1 MELNTP
7 SKAGEFQLISDEAIA
22 NRILDK
28 ILENEYAVV
37 GMDTEAALEMSRF
50 GILCLI
56 QVKKIFLYKLKFF
69 FGKYRYA
76 IMTKFIFST
85 WSKCA

>member
-7 SKAGEFQLISDEAIA
+7 KKTGEFQLISDEAIA

-28 ILENEYAVV
+28 ILENEYAIV
-37 GMDTEAALEMSRF
+37 GMDTEAALEMSSF

-56 QVKKIFLYKLKFF
+56 QVNEYI
-69 FGKYRYA
+69 
-76 IMTKFIFST
+76 
-85 WSKCA
+85 

>member
-1 MELNTP
+1 MELNAP
-7 SKAGEFQLISDEAIA
+7 KEEGEFQLISDETIA

-28 ILENEYAVV
+28 ILENEYAVI

-56 QVKKIFLYKLKFF
+56 QVNK
-69 FGKYRYA
+69 
-76 IMTKFIFST
+76 
-85 WSKCA
+85 

>member
-1 MELNTP
+1 MELNTT
-7 SKAGEFQLISDEAIA
+7 SKEGEFQLISDEAFA

-56 QVKKIFLYKLKFF
+56 QVKKY
-69 FGKYRYA
+69 
-76 IMTKFIFST
+76 FI
-85 WSKCA
+85 

>member
-7 SKAGEFQLISDEAIA
+7 KKAGEFQVITEEPIA
-22 NRILDK
+22 NRILEK

-56 QVKKIFLYKLKFF
+56 QVNIFFKFNL
-69 FGKYRYA
+69 
-76 IMTKFIFST
+76 
-85 WSKCA
+85 

>member
-7 SKAGEFQLISDEAIA
+7 NKSGEFQLITDECIA
-22 NRILDK
+22 NRIVDK

-37 GMDTEAALEMSRF
+37 GVDTEAALEMSRF

-56 QVKKIFLYKLKFF
+56 QVKKYFF
-69 FGKYRYA
+69 NKN
-76 IMTKFIFST
+76 
-85 WSKCA
+85 

>member
-1 MELNTP
+1 MEPNTH
-7 SKAGEFQLISDEAIA
+7 KRKGEFEVITDEARA

-56 QVKKIFLYKLKFF
+56 QVRKIYFYFL
-69 FGKYRYA
+69 
-76 IMTKFIFST
+76 IM
-85 WSKCA
+85 

>member
-1 MELNTP
+1 MKLNTP
-7 SKAGEFQLISDEAIA
+7 NKSLEFQIIKDECIA

-37 GMDTEAALEMSRF
+37 GVDTEAALEMSRF

-56 QVKKIFLYKLKFF
+56 QVK
-69 FGKYRYA
+69 
-76 IMTKFIFST
+76 
-85 WSKCA
+85 

>member
-7 SKAGEFQLISDEAIA
+7 KKTGEFQVISDEAIA

-56 QVKKIFLYKLKFF
+56 QVNKNI
-69 FGKYRYA
+69 
-76 IMTKFIFST
+76 
-85 WSKCA
+85 

>member
-1 MELNTP
+1 MESITP
-7 SKAGEFQLISDEAIA
+7 KKTGEFQLIVDEAMA
-22 NRILDK
+22 NRILEK

-56 QVKKIFLYKLKFF
+56 QVKKYFF
-69 FGKYRYA
+69 
-76 IMTKFIFST
+76 
-85 WSKCA
+85 

>member
-7 SKAGEFQLISDEAIA
+7 KKVGEFQVVIEEPIA
-22 NRILDK
+22 NRILEK

-56 QVKKIFLYKLKFF
+56 QVNIFF
-69 FGKYRYA
+69 
-76 IMTKFIFST
+76 
-85 WSKCA
+85 

>member
-1 MELNTP
+1 MEPNTP
-7 SKAGEFQLISDEAIA
+7 KRKGEFEVIIDEARA

-56 QVKKIFLYKLKFF
+56 QVRKIF
-69 FGKYRYA
+69 
-76 IMTKFIFST
+76 FILILI
-85 WSKCA
+85 

>member
-56 QVKKIFLYKLKFF
+56 QVKKNILYKLKFF
-69 FGKYRYA
+69 FGKYRFA
-76 IMTKFIFST
+76 IMTKFIFSI

>member
-1 MELNTP
+1 MEPNP
-7 SKAGEFQLISDEAIA
+7 PKRKGEFEVITDENKA

-56 QVKKIFLYKLKFF
+56 QVRKIYFYFL
-69 FGKYRYA
+69 
-76 IMTKFIFST
+76 IM
-85 WSKCA
+85 

>member
-1 MELNTP
+1 MELNSP
-7 SKAGEFQLISDEAIA
+7 NKAGEFQLISDEAIA

-56 QVKKIFLYKLKFF
+56 QVRKIF
-69 FGKYRYA
+69 
-76 IMTKFIFST
+76 FILILI
-85 WSKCA
+85 

>member
-7 SKAGEFQLISDEAIA
+7 KKTGEFQLISDEAIA

-56 QVKKIFLYKLKFF
+56 QVKKYFF
-69 FGKYRYA
+69 K
-76 IMTKFIFST
+76 KN
-85 WSKCA
+85 

>member
-7 SKAGEFQLISDEAIA
+7 KQAREFHVISEEVES
-22 NRILDK
+22 NRILSK

-37 GMDTEAALEMSRF
+37 GIDTEAALEMSRF

-56 QVKKIFLYKLKFF
+56 QVNKKI
-69 FGKYRYA
+69 
-76 IMTKFIFST
+76 I
-85 WSKCA
+85 

>member
-1 MELNTP
+1 MESNTP
-7 SKAGEFQLISDEAIA
+7 KKTGEFQLIVEEAMA

-56 QVKKIFLYKLKFF
+56 QVKKYFF
-69 FGKYRYA
+69 Y
-76 IMTKFIFST
+76 
-85 WSKCA
+85 

>member
-7 SKAGEFQLISDEAIA
+7 KKTGEFQLISDEAIA
-22 NRILDK
+22 NQILDK
-28 ILENEYAVV
+28 ILENEYAIV

-56 QVKKIFLYKLKFF
+56 QVNEYI
-69 FGKYRYA
+69 
-76 IMTKFIFST
+76 
-85 WSKCA
+85 